1 MTSMKT
7 VGYTLE
13 TVNLIRDEADF
24 DRLLQL
30 TTYQHRSEDRMSSA
44 PRTSVYYNPYVN
56 KYFSI

>member
-44 PRTSVYYNPYVN
+44 SADLSLLQSVR
-56 KYFSI
+56 K